1 MSILNFLKPKK
12 EKRLVSENDFNA
24 NLVKHYRLATE
35 SLVSLRD
42 AAIEEEDELRI
53 DYFFYSDSLLKAEAL
68 EKEMQNMGY
77 VVNYG
82 IAPHDKNIFV
92 ISGRTT
98 EIRMMHESLSK
109 WVAEMSEIGYKH
121 DCSFDCWE
129 IVTELQFK

>member
-12 EKRLVSENDFNA
+12 DKRLVSENDFNA

-35 SLVSLRD
+35 ALVSLRD
-42 AAIEEEDELRI
+42 AAVEEEDKLQI

-77 VVNYG
+77 IVNYG

-109 WVAEMSEIGYKH
+109 WITGMCEIGYMH
-121 DCSFDCWE
+121 DCIFDSWG
-129 IVTELQFK
+129 IVSEVK

>member
-42 AAIEEEDELRI
+42 AEIEEEDELKI

-68 EKEMQNMGY
+68 QIELQNIGY
-77 VVNYG
+77 IVKNKV
-82 IAPHDKNIFV
+82 APHNKSAFV

-98 EIRMMHESLSK
+98 EVRMMHESLSK
-109 WVAEMSEIGYKH
+109 WVAEMCEIGYKH
-121 DCSFDCWE
+121 DSSFDTWE
-129 IVTELQFK
+129 IVVESYIK